1 MEVREATARY
11 RLLSNG
17 EERQHTEIGP
27 LPIDWQVRHLNE
39 LASIRTG
46 IAKNGGAAIDN
57 PVLVHYLRVANVQDG
72 YLDLSEMSQLK
83 VRAEDVKRYAVLP
96 GDMLMNEGG
105 DLDKLGRG
113 ALWNGAFEPCV
124 HQNHVFVVR
133 CGSRLLPELLSA
145 WTGSVHA
152 RRFFMLAG
160 RQTTNLASINK
171 TSLGQFP
178 VPLPPTKDEQQAIA
192 EALSDADALIESLSL
207 LLAKK
212 RQIKQGAMQELL
224 TGKKRLPGFSG
235 DWELKVLGQSA
246 TLKAR
251 IGWQGLTTKEYLS
264 AGDFYLVTGT
274 ELRGGAIDWDE
285 CSHVEAIRYKQD
297 PNIQLVIDDVLVTKD
312 GTIGKVGIVTSL
324 PKPATLNSGIFVVR
338 PLGKAFHPGFFYYL
352 LCSSAFTEFLDQLAA
367 GSTINHLYQKDFVG
381 FSFQLPP
388 TEDEQKA
395 IASVLADMDSDI
407 ALVEMRLLKA
417 RGVKQGM
424 MQALLTGRIRL
435 VQPASNVVPLPTNSA
450 AKPTRQRAHNWQIN
464 EAVVIGVLAQRF
476 GSDKIPLGRKR
487 RVKLTYLLHRHAE
500 GRAEGYLKKAAGPY
514 DPNTKY
520 KGPEQIALKNGYVRA
535 LRNDKYEGFVAG
547 DKIEQAQRYFEQWYG
562 TAALDWLERFH
573 YRKTDD
579 LELLATVDM
588 AMVDLAANGETA
600 DVTSVKRVIAAHPE
614 WLPKLSRELFSDER
628 IAAAIAESQ
637 TLFGG

>member
-1 MEVREATARY
+1 MENGTVNTAGIQYVPEAVADQIARY
-11 RLLSNG
+11 RITKDDLYISVAGTLGVVGRVPVELDGANLTENANRISSIAG
-17 EERQHTEIGP
+17 SKDYLYYVMASPVVQGVIESERTVGAQP
-27 LPIDWQVRHLNE
+27 K
-39 LASIRTG
+39 LA
-46 IAKNGGAAIDN
+46 
-57 PVLVHYLRVANVQDG
+57 
-72 YLDLSEMSQLK
+72 
-83 VRAEDVKRYAVLP
+83 
-96 GDMLMNEGG
+96 
-105 DLDKLGRG
+105 LGRIRS
-113 ALWNGAFEPCV
+113 F
-124 HQNHVFVVR
+124 R
-133 CGSRLLPELLSA
+133 
-145 WTGSVHA
+145 
-152 RRFFMLAG
+152 
-160 RQTTNLASINK
+160 I
-171 TSLGQFP
+171 
-178 VPLPPTKDEQQAIA
+178 PLPPTTLEQGTIA

-235 DWELKVLGQSA
+235 KWESKVLGQSA

-285 CSHVEAIRYKQD
+285 CSHVEATRYKQD

-338 PLGKAFHPGFFYYL
+338 PLGKIFHPGFFYYL

-407 ALVEMRLLKA
+407 ALVEKRLWKA

-435 VQPASNVVPLPTNSA
+435 VQLASNVVPLPTKPA
-450 AKPTRQRAHNWQIN
+450 ATKPPSTQPAHNWQIN

-476 GSDKIPLGRKR
+476 GSDKMPLGRKR

-500 GRAEGYLKKAAGPY
+500 GRAEGYLKMAAGPY

-535 LRNDKYEGFVAG
+535 LRNEKYEGFVAG

-562 TAALDWLERFH
+562 AAALAWLERFH
-573 YRKTDD
+573 YRKTDE

-588 AMVDLAANGETA
+588 AMVDLAANGKPA

-628 IAAAIAESQ
+628 IAAAIAECQ
-637 TLFGG
+637 MLFGG